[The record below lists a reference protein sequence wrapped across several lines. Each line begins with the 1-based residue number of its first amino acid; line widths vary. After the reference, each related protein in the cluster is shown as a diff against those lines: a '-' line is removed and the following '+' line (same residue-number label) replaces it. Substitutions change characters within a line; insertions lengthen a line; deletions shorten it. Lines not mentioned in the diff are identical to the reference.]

1 MPLLDWDEKYSVG
14 DPMMDTQ
21 HKKWIGYI
29 NELYD
34 AVKEK
39 RGEAEQAEILE
50 NVVIYTRYHF
60 ASEER
65 LLKRID
71 YPSLDEHHQIHERMT
86 QKAIAMQKEVN
97 AGQADRCLE
106 LIELLRTW
114 LVDHI
119 LTEDKKYSEFV
130 VVKSKREA
138 VLVG

>member
-1 MPLLDWDEKYSVG
+1 MPLLDWDEKFSVG

-21 HKKWIGYI
+21 HKKWISYI

-34 AVKEK
+34 AVKEG
-39 RGEAEQAEILE
+39 RGEEELAEILE

-65 LLKRID
+65 FLKRTD
-71 YPSLDEHHQIHERMT
+71 YPSLEDHHQIHGSMA
-86 QKAIAMQKEVN
+86 QKVLAMQKEVR
-97 AGQADRCLE
+97 AGQPGQCLE
-106 LIELLRTW
+106 LIKLLRTW

-119 LTEDKKYSEFV
+119 LTEDKKYSEFLTA
-130 VVKSKREA
+130 KSKNEA